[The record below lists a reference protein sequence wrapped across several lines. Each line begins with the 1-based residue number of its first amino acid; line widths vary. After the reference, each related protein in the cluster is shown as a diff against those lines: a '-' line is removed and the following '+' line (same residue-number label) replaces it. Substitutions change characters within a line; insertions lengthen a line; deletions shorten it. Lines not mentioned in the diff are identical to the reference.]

1 MDDLKELF
9 DSLDRLEAPDLWLE
23 ADRRRPGAVR
33 LGRDRSRLLA
43 AVVAFA
49 VAIPAVFLAIRAF
62 QAPEEPVAPVRSP
75 SASTTEARCPQA
87 TTSGDFDGDGTADEA
102 TFFEIVPQGVTC
114 AQGGQV
120 VTHLLGQEVVIWF
133 GSGIVLRQPFTDCRG
148 GECAFVF
155 AATDLDDDGRD
166 ELAIDVTSAGAI
178 GLVEFYRV
186 DPAGIRPIVIAEP
199 GDPPYVE
206 PGPAVLGGGFD
217 SGVQSPIVCEV
228 GPTGTRRL
236 VSIHAEALGDTLG
249 GPWHV
254 HTTTMVLQG
263 DELRVISEDDVRRG
277 FSMGSEVFRNGCA

>member
-186 DPAGIRPIVIAEP
+186 DPAGIPSDRHR
-199 GDPPYVE
+199 
-206 PGPAVLGGGFD
+206 
-217 SGVQSPIVCEV
+217 
-228 GPTGTRRL
+228 GTRRPPL
-236 VSIHAEALGDTLG
+236 RRAWSGRARRRLRFGRAESHRVRGGSHRDQATGVHPCGGAGRHARWPVARPYHDH
-249 GPWHV
+249 GPA
-254 HTTTMVLQG
+254 G
-263 DELRVISEDDVRRG
+263 RRAPRDLRG
-277 FSMGSEVFRNGCA
+277 